1 MKSNVFLRARSLCAG
16 FPGAQLSLVT
26 RRSPA
31 KFPAASS
38 ETGNPRPEPVHRQSK
53 PFFRQWLDSWRS
65 RNTAVPPVSWTLI
78 TTKSTPTSS
87 RSNPGGNH
95 EQSQ

>member
-1 MKSNVFLRARSLCAG
+1 MKSNVLLRARSLCAS

-26 RRSPA
+26 LRSPA
-31 KFPAASS
+31 KFPTASS
-38 ETGNPRPEPVHRQSK
+38 ETRNPPEPVHRQPKS
-53 PFFRQWLDSWRS
+53 FFRQWLDSWRS
-65 RNTAVPPVSWTLI
+65 RNAVVPAGNWTLI

-87 RSNPGGNH
+87 RRNPGGNH